1 MNRLLLTAFAAVIA
15 LGPLAALAADMT
27 DDQRAELR
35 QRAEE
40 LQRVRAQ
47 NPAAAQDGMKL
58 DRPQGDVKV
67 PKPRGDVKAKPKSR
81 AKSESVT
88 KKMKRSADKMP
99 GALVRNK

>member
-27 DDQRAELR
+27 DDERAALR

-47 NPAAAQDGMKL
+47 NPVAAQDGMKL

-67 PKPRGDVKAKPKSR
+67 PRPRGEVKAKPKSKQEGVKR
-81 AKSESVT
+81 
-88 KKMKRSADKMP
+88 KMKRTAEEVP
-99 GALVRNK
+99 GALVRDNR